1 LEESVKKDLDIK
13 SLVVEYKKMLAEM
26 DACDGSPEAARQI
39 TLALSQQHDWSP
51 AGAAALVALARDY
64 GTFMLRN
71 ALALA
76 EALEIEDG
84 SRGF

>member
-1 LEESVKKDLDIK
+1 MNTDLSMESMVG
-13 SLVVEYKKMLAEM
+13 EYKATLAEL
-26 DACDGSPEAARQI
+26 DAYDGSSAAAKRI
-39 TLALSQQHDWSP
+39 TLALSQQHDWSH

-76 EALEIEDG
+76 AALEIEDG
-84 SRGF
+84 ALGH

>member
-1 LEESVKKDLDIK
+1 MNKDLNMESMVAEYKATLAELDAYDGSSAAVKK
-13 SLVVEYKKMLAEM
+13 
-26 DACDGSPEAARQI
+26 I
-39 TLALSQQHDWSP
+39 TLALSEQHDWSHS
-51 AGAAALVALARDY
+51 AAFTLVNLAQDY

-84 SRGF
+84 ALGF

>member
-1 LEESVKKDLDIK
+1 MNTDLRIE
-13 SLVVEYKKMLAEM
+13 SLVAEYKATLAEM
-26 DACDGSPEAARQI
+26 DAYDGSSAAAKRI
-39 TLALSQQHDWSP
+39 TLAISQQHDWSQ
-51 AGAAALVALARDY
+51 AAAATLVKLARDY

-84 SRGF
+84 ALGH

>member
-1 LEESVKKDLDIK
+1 MEGNVNTDDLVD
-13 SLVVEYKKMLAEM
+13 EYKVLLAEL
-26 DACDGSPEAARQI
+26 DTYDGSSAAAKRI
-39 TLALSQQHDWSP
+39 TLALSQQHDWSHS
-51 AGAAALVALARDY
+51 AAFALVTLARDY

-84 SRGF
+84 ARGF

>member
-1 LEESVKKDLDIK
+1 MNTDLRIE
-13 SLVVEYKKMLAEM
+13 SLVAEYKATLAEM
-26 DACDGSPEAARQI
+26 DAYDGSSAAVKKI
-39 TLALSQQHDWSP
+39 TLLLSEQHDWSHS
-51 AGAAALVALARDY
+51 AAFTLVKLARDY

-84 SRGF
+84 ALGH